1 MVAQE
6 IWIDV
11 NNHVA
16 GDIVTRIGEGNS
28 RQIVFKPFYYNDAGE
43 KVQVVID
50 SENING
56 MFRMVKP
63 DNTFVTT
70 TLSLYVP
77 SSNPAIFI
85 ATMTPAMSQ
94 VAGRGYYDIRIGDTE
109 DASEFLYSAQG
120 NFIIDD
126 DMITDSMIESV
137 AEVNGY
143 VFPDDFLTSAD
154 LDDYVTDEELTDTLD
169 DYATK
174 EYVDDAIADI
184 PSPISAYSTTPVK
197 VGEWI
202 DGKDVMEVVI
212 DVGSLNLNTGSFA
225 TVNYTLPYGIKVIS
239 ADGLTGVAGHGHGG
253 GMQCVSLALYLAN
266 GNTWFTVVQN
276 TGSNI
281 SGIKYL
287 ILKYIVA

>member
-50 SENING
+50 SENIHG

-63 DNTFVTT
+63 DNTFVITD
-70 TLSLYVP
+70 LSLYVP
-77 SSNPAIFI
+77 SSDPAIFI

-154 LDDYVTDEELTDTLD
+154 LEDYVTDEELTDALDDYVTDEELTDALANID
-169 DYATK
+169 TK
-174 EYVDDAIADI
+174 HN
-184 PSPISAYSTTPVK
+184 YSENEIV
-197 VGEWI
+197 VGKWI
-202 DGKDVMEVVI
+202 DGRDVYEKTFDI
-212 DVGSLNLNTGSFA
+212 GNLNSSTKLLAHGISNLNLVLNAHGSA
-225 TVNYTLPYGIKVIS
+225 YNGTSNLPIPYSPTDAGSCIGIAVNSTNIVIYSSGRSDYYAYVTIQYIKTV
-239 ADGLTGVAGHGHGG
+239 
-253 GMQCVSLALYLAN
+253 
-266 GNTWFTVVQN
+266 
-276 TGSNI
+276 
-281 SGIKYL
+281 
-287 ILKYIVA
+287 

>member
-16 GDIVTRIGEGNS
+16 GDIVTRIGEGNA

-50 SENING
+50 SENIHG

-63 DNTFVTT
+63 DNTFVITD
-70 TLSLYVP
+70 LSLYVP
-77 SSNPAIFI
+77 SSDPAIFI

-126 DMITDSMIESV
+126 DMLTDEIIESV
-137 AEVNGY
+137 AEVDGLI
-143 VFPDDFLTSAD
+143 FPDDFLTSAD
-154 LDDYVTDEELTDTLD
+154 LENYVTNDDLSEILEDYATEDYVTEAISEIDT
-169 DYATK
+169 K
-174 EYVDDAIADI
+174 HN
-184 PSPISAYSTTPVK
+184 YSTSEK
-197 VGEWI
+197 IVGKWI
-202 DGKDVMEVVI
+202 DGTTDVYE
-212 DVGSLNLNTGSFA
+212 
-225 TVNYTLPYGIKVIS
+225 KVITFS
-239 ADGLTGVAGHGHGG
+239 DIHLGSGHQTEILDTIQNFSRLISYIGMGEELGIQYSFPEPSVRLKVDASNNVIIERMSGAWDIDTGHVII
-253 GMQCVSLALYLAN
+253 QY
-266 GNTWFTVVQN
+266 TKTV
-276 TGSNI
+276 
-281 SGIKYL
+281 
-287 ILKYIVA
+287 